1 MTTVVTRGDRFR
13 VDLRP
18 LLRHPDDAALSL
30 RTNPAGLGWLRL
42 VHRHSTNHT
51 NNNNHPGDDDDHDDD
66 DNTKD
71 GDEQQQQQQQ
81 YAVVVGRVPVDCAPG
96 QVISVAVE
104 AQRVPRGVRKFL
116 ARRPVVNYTVSM
128 DFVVSSPL
136 FG

>member
-13 VDLRP
+13 IDLRP
-18 LLRHPDDAALSL
+18 LLRHPDDATLSL

-42 VHRHSTNHT
+42 VHRHGTNHT
-51 NNNNHPGDDDDHDDD
+51 SNNNHPGDDDDDD

-71 GDEQQQQQQQ
+71 DDEEQQQQQ

-128 DFVVSSPL
+128 DLVVSSLL